1 MYLYMSNIKVYIY
14 TLYNLKESFMFNPF
28 DILGQALV
36 DTSMT
41 LIAFL
46 PNVIIAVIIFA
57 LGWAAGSILGRAI
70 THIINVLRIDAAL
83 HRAGMAQVS
92 ERAGVKVSVA
102 GFLGGIVKWLVIV
115 AFTIASAEILGL
127 TQITQLLRDIL
138 MYIPQVII
146 AAIVLV
152 IAMLVGDF
160 VARIVRHS
168 VKATGIKG
176 GVAAQVAKWAII
188 IVGGIFPALTQLRI
202 AQGLVEVLFTGVV
215 FAVSLALGL
224 SFGLGGRD
232 AAAKTIEKMKEGQ

>member
-1 MYLYMSNIKVYIY
+1 
-14 TLYNLKESFMFNPF
+14 MFNPL

-57 LGWAAGSILGRAI
+57 LGWAFGAVLGRAVS
-70 THIINVLRIDAAL
+70 HIISVLRIDNAL
-83 HRAGMAQVS
+83 HKAGLDTVS
-92 ERAGVKVSVA
+92 ERAGIRVSLA
-102 GFLGGIVKWLVIV
+102 GFLGGVVKWLVIV

-127 TQITQLLRDIL
+127 SQVTQLLRDIL

-152 IAMLVGDF
+152 MAALVGDF
-160 VARIVRHS
+160 VSRLVSHS
-168 VKATGIKG
+168 TKAAGMKG
-176 GVAAQVAKWAII
+176 EFAAKVSKWAII
-188 IVGGIFPALTQLRI
+188 IVGGVFPALTQLRI

-215 FAVSLALGL
+215 FALSLSIGL
-224 SFGLGGRD
+224 AFGLGGRD
-232 AAAKTIEKMKEGQ
+232 AAAHAIEKMKENN

>member
-1 MYLYMSNIKVYIY
+1 ML
-14 TLYNLKESFMFNPF
+14 NLV

-36 DTSMT
+36 DTGMT

-57 LGWAAGSILGRAI
+57 LGFAAGSVLGKAVAHLVAVTRLD
-70 THIINVLRIDAAL
+70 TAL
-83 HRAGMAQVS
+83 HKAGLDKVS
-92 ERAGVKVSVA
+92 QRAGVPITVA

-127 TQITQLLRDIL
+127 TQVTQLLRDIL

-152 IAMLVGDF
+152 IAALVGDF
-160 VARIVRHS
+160 VARLVEHS
-168 VKATGIKG
+168 ARGMNMKG
-176 GVAAQVAKWAII
+176 HFAAEVAKWSII

-202 AQGLVEVLFTGVV
+202 ASGLVEVLFTGIV
-215 FAVSLALGL
+215 FALSLALGL
-224 SFGLGGRD
+224 AFGLGGRD
-232 AAAKTIEKMKEGQ
+232 AAAKTIEKMKQA